1 VLLHLIGETAR
12 HAGHADI
19 VRGSIDGATCR
30 TLMGGSGGLAGAGL
44 ARLSG
49 SYPGGRME
57 IQVWSD
63 FACPWCALGFY
74 RLDAALTRFEHGDA
88 VEVAHRSYELDPHAP
103 ARRDL
108 TSEQA
113 VARKYGLGTEQV
125 KAGQA
130 QLTELGRQVGMVFR
144 FDRVQLGNTFDA
156 HRLAQAARGQDSED
170 ALVKGLFAAY
180 FTEGRLL
187 SDHAVLAEVAASA
200 GLEAGLTDKV
210 LGGELYA
217 REVRL
222 DESAA
227 YELEVTGVPYFLING
242 AWPIPGA
249 QEVETLVTV
258 LERAWARSAH

>member
-1 VLLHLIGETAR
+1 
-12 HAGHADI
+12 
-19 VRGSIDGATCR
+19 
-30 TLMGGSGGLAGAGL
+30 
-44 ARLSG
+44 
-49 SYPGGRME
+49 ME

-74 RLDAALTRFEHGDA
+74 RLDAALTRFVHGDA

-103 ARRDL
+103 DRRDL

-170 ALVKGLFAAY
+170 ALIKGLFAAY